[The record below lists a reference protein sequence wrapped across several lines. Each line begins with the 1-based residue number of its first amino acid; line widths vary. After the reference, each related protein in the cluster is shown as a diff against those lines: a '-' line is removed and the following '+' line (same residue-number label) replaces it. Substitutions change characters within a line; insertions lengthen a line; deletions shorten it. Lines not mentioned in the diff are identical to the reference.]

1 MAGRRGWDGV
11 PRDPKFQQMGLE
23 IVSRVGGGSK
33 GVETPVG
40 VALRLA
46 LKEHT
51 CTPLVAS
58 ARGRLSPPAQG
69 VLWLWVASRASPSRA
84 SALSLVGLWAFL

>member
-11 PRDPKFQQMGLE
+11 PRDPKFQQTGLE
-23 IVSRVGGGSK
+23 MGSK

-40 VALRLA
+40 AALRLA

-51 CTPLVAS
+51 YAPGGFSPGLSVPTCTGSPLAV
-58 ARGRLSPPAQG
+58 GGLQG
-69 VLWLWVASRASPSRA
+69 ICT
-84 SALSLVGLWAFL
+84 

>member
-11 PRDPKFQQMGLE
+11 PRDPKFQQTGLE
-23 IVSRVGGGSK
+23 IVSRVGGSK

-40 VALRLA
+40 AALRLA

-51 CTPLVAS
+51 CMPLVAS
-58 ARGRLSPPAQG
+58 ARGCPSPPAQG
-69 VLWLWVASRASPSRA
+69 VPWLWVASWASLSRA
-84 SALSLVGLWAFL
+84 SALRLVGLWAFL